1 MATIVEIKESKLENL
16 AEYAEKVV
24 RYGKKLME
32 CLSELEGRDFP
43 ERPRK
48 HPRDY
53 DEEYPRYY

>member
-1 MATIVEIKESKLENL
+1 MIVEIKESKLENL

-32 CLSELEGRDFP
+32 CLSELEERNLP

-48 HPRDY
+48 HSRDY